1 MSLAT
6 NLLVWGTLAH
16 WVADWPLQNSWMA
29 INKVKL
35 THPAAW
41 VHGLIHFGMLALV
54 FPLPFAAGLAVAH
67 MLIDTR
73 VPLDWWRK
81 IFHFTADEP
90 MRTHVAI
97 WLDQIAHIISI
108 GIAALIVG
116 YIETGEIGMGPY

>member
-6 NLLVWGTLAH
+6 SLLVWGTLAH

-41 VHGLIHFGMLALV
+41 VHGFIHFVMLALV
-54 FPLPFAAGLAVAH
+54 FELPVAASLAVTH

-73 VPLDWWRK
+73 VPLNWWRK

-108 GIAALIVG
+108 GVASLIVG
-116 YIETGEIGMGPY
+116 YLKTGVIGIGTY